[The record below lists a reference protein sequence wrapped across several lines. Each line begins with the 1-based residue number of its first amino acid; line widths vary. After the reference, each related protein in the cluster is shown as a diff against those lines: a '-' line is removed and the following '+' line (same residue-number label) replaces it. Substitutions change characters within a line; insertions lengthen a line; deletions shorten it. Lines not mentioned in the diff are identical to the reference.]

1 MLYYFSTSS
10 VGLYKGA
17 DRAAILTTIN
27 RIVNR
32 AKIFSNETYTI
43 CPFFRK
49 HSDALVSA
57 HNILSFTNIV
67 TERKNKQKLKKLIVC
82 ATKADRT
89 HVNLL

>member
-43 CPFFRK
+43 FPFFRK
-49 HSDALVSA
+49 HSDGLISA
-57 HNILSFTNIV
+57 HDIYSFTNIA
-67 TERKNKQKLKKLIVC
+67 TEREICKN
-82 ATKADRT
+82 
-89 HVNLL
+89 

>member
-1 MLYYFSTSS
+1 MLYYFSTFSL
-10 VGLYKGA
+10 GFYKGA
-17 DRAAILTTIN
+17 N
-27 RIVNR
+27 RITIVTTTNETNR
-32 AKIFSNETYTI
+32 AKIFSNENYTI

-57 HNILSFTNIV
+57 HNILSFTSIV